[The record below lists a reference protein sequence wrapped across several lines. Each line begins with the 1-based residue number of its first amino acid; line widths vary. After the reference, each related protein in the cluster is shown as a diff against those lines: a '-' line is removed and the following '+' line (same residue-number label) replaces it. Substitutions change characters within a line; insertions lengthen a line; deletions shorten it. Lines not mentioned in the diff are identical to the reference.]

1 MCSSSPPASEYRFQ
15 IRHVGID
22 VRRQHRDLACL
33 QRWVETWV
41 LQQAAQLVVQHL
53 QLAQAGMAGMHL
65 QAGIVA
71 AQSLAQRARGQRTA
85 VEQIALEAMQ
95 QAVGQ
100 STFVQGWPGVF
111 LRIGIGGDLAG
122 RVHHL
127 VAAQHR
133 HEIAAGRPQASNRR
147 FSPAASP
154 NGSGAP
160 LRNRSASVCRSPQYD
175 CTGVGM

>member
-1 MCSSSPPASEYRFQ
+1 MCSSSPPRPPNTASSTAHR
-15 IRHVGID
+15 VD
-22 VRRQHRDLACL
+22 VRRQHRDLARL
-33 QRWVETWV
+33 QRRVEARV

-65 QAGIVA
+65 QAGVVA
-71 AQSLAQRARGQRTA
+71 AQPVAQLARGQRAA
-85 VEQIALEAMQ
+85 VEQIALQAMR

-100 STFVQGWPGVF
+100 AAFVQRRPGVV

-133 HEIAAGRPQASNRR
+133 HEIAPGRAPGFQQAVLAGRFAEGIRRAAAQALGQRLQV
-147 FSPAASP
+147 
-154 NGSGAP
+154 AP
-160 LRNRSASVCRSPQYD
+160 VRLH
-175 CTGVGM
+175 GVGM